1 MYKLWIISRRT
12 GYTGDAEEADLDYID
27 CGDDGRGIR
36 FDISI
41 PDIDQWSSGEESYWE
56 LVNSASGL
64 LCQPATFTG
73 TGLVQY
79 GPFDAD
85 QCAKAITTNGDQMEV
100 VFEVDAGTSDGEI
113 TFQYE
118 HHYEITCSYLRV
130 NMLQASFLPL
140 HSVSSDDTGKW

>member
-1 MYKLWIISRRT
+1 
-12 GYTGDAEEADLDYID
+12 
-27 CGDDGRGIR
+27 
-36 FDISI
+36 
-41 PDIDQWSSGEESYWE
+41 
-56 LVNSASGL
+56 
-64 LCQPATFTG
+64 
-73 TGLVQY
+73 
-79 GPFDAD
+79 
-85 QCAKAITTNGDQMEV
+85 MEV